1 MRHFLI
7 SKYQIEIYI
16 QESFLSQKNEDVV
29 KKQRN
34 DLKTIHKWQQ
44 INNMQFNEKKFELL
58 RYGKIMIFKTPPHP
72 LYQTAEKLNKPNVS
86 KILASK

>member
-58 RYGKIMIFKTPPHP
+58 RYGKNHDI
-72 LYQTAEKLNKPNVS
+72 
-86 KILASK
+86 